1 MCWPLFRLE
10 LTSGGIGL
18 GSGFRYGVCWP
29 LFRLELCSAH
39 SEILNASII
48 STIMSSII
56 SFFGLLILALC
67 RLLILPSCRLRLH
80 SLLSICR
87 LWCTFCIGLGLFA
100 FWNCLFFCSCWL
112 ELALFRLGWC
122 ALCRLS
128 PPWFRRFWRF
138 WSVLAFASCPAL
150 PWSRLKASSCPLLPF
165 HRHGLLLPPVNFSFH
180 FFVLTIGNPIIR
192 LQMPWY
198 RLTPLNQPSPFKPSF
213 G

>member
-1 MCWPLFRLE
+1 MGCA
-10 LTSGGIGL
+10 G
-18 GSGFRYGVCWP
+18 
-29 LFRLELCSAH
+29 LCSGLSCAVLTQKSSMPPSSAHHEQHHLLFWAAH
-39 SEILNASII
+39 S
-48 STIMSSII
+48 
-56 SFFGLLILALC
+56 GLVQAAHSAL
-67 RLLILPSCRLRLH
+67 LQAQAPLPAQHLQALVHFLH
-80 SLLSICR
+80 WACP
-87 LWCTFCIGLGLFA
+87 
-100 FWNCLFFCSCWL
+100 FFCSCWL